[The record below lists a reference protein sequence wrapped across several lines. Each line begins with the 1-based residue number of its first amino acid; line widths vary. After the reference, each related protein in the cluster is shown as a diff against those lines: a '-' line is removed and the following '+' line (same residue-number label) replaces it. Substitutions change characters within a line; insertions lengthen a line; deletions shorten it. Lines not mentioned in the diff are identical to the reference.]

1 MSTVHMS
8 TVMMMTAVSRVRV
21 KTAPCCVSPT
31 VTCHVSRGD
40 TGSGTFNVETMDM
53 FCVKQVSDYF
63 YPDVIEILEAV
74 RDGVQSGHPAASS
87 RQRCKYKYEN

>member
-1 MSTVHMS
+1 MLPMSPV

-31 VTCHVSRGD
+31 VTCHVSRRD
-40 TGSGTFNVETMDM
+40 IGTFNVETMDM